1 MSKDLN
7 NSEIAEDADGNTNV
21 TVTYTQIASCAVP
34 NYTREPMRL
43 SLRAKLER
51 EREQR
56 ELERNNGIVNKLRNL
71 FSPATS

>member
-1 MSKDLN
+1 MSETTQDKAKLPSD
-7 NSEIAEDADGNTNV
+7 DTNV

-34 NYTREPMRL
+34 NYTTAPMRH
-43 SLRAKLER
+43 SLRAKLEN

-56 ELERNNGIVNKLRNL
+56 ELERNNNFFSRLRRL